1 MKNNT
6 QNVLENLFPD
16 PILKDQNGVYLWIN
30 NLKIYAVCFDC
41 MLSWGLS
48 KYIETKLQTTC
59 FYLVKKLSFFFFK
72 KKRVWNSSLPNS
84 LFSVWSL
91 KNNISF
97 IFYYLTKFHCVVY
110 LSFVRQLA
118 MGNVFVNQVE
128 IWKIIVLV
136 ELLFYMTKKSRKKI
150 YLPNEKRY

>member
-41 MLSWGLS
+41 MLGWGLS
-48 KYIETKLQTTC
+48 KYIETKLQITC
-59 FYLVKKLSFFFFK
+59 SYLVKKLFFK
-72 KKRVWNSSLPNS
+72 KTKQKGFGNSLPNS

-91 KNNISF
+91 KNSISLV
-97 IFYYLTKFHCVVY
+97 IVYYLTKFHCVVY

-150 YLPNEKRY
+150 YLSNEKSF